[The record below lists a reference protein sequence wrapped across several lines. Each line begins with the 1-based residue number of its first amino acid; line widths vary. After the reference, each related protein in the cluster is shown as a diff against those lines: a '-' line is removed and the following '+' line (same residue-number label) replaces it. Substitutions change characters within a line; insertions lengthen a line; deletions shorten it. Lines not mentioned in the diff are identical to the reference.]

1 VLKGKCK
8 MDKKEI
14 ANILNDIGLLL
25 ELKGENPFKSR
36 AYYNAARTIELLE
49 EDIETLVKED
59 RLKEIKG
66 IGEAINKKITEL
78 VLTGKMESFRS

>member
-1 VLKGKCK
+1 